1 MFSNKKKNS
10 FPSIISSDVEIS
22 GTINNS
28 GIIQLE
34 GCIIGEVN
42 VQSLTIGNDGRVEG
56 DINAQEVIVKG
67 TVKGTIKAKKVVLEQ
82 SANVVGDI
90 FHDTISIQEGA
101 SIQGSMTQAAKPVVT
116 NTEEKEPKKEK
127 KTA

>member
-1 MFSNKKKNS
+1 MFSNKKKS
-10 FPSIISSDVEIS
+10 PFPSIISSDVEIA
-22 GTINNS
+22 GQINNA
-28 GIIQLE
+28 GTIQLE

-42 VQSLTIGNDGRVEG
+42 VQSLTIGSDGRVEG

-82 SANVVGDI
+82 SATVVGDI

-101 SIQGSMTQAAKPVVT
+101 SIQGSMTQTTKPVAPVS
-116 NTEEKEPKKEK
+116 EKENKKEK
-127 KTA
+127 KSA

>member
-1 MFSNKKKNS
+1 MFSNKKKS
-10 FPSIISSDVEIS
+10 PFPSIISSDVEIT
-22 GTINNS
+22 GQINNA
-28 GIIQLE
+28 GTIQLE

-42 VQSLTIGNDGRVEG
+42 VQSLTIGSDGRVEG

-82 SANVVGDI
+82 SATVVGDI

-101 SIQGSMTQAAKPVVT
+101 SIQGSMTQSIKPVAPIS
-116 NTEEKEPKKEK
+116 EKENKKEK
-127 KTA
+127 KSA

>member
-1 MFSNKKKNS
+1 MFSNKKKNT
-10 FPSIISSDVEIS
+10 FPSIISSDVEIT

-28 GIIQLE
+28 GTIQLE

-82 SANVVGDI
+82 SASVVGDI

-101 SIQGSMTQAAKPVVT
+101 SIQGSMTQAAKPAIT
-116 NTEEKEPKKEK
+116 NEPKEPKKEK